1 MWGCLPSLV
10 LILTTALSS
19 SLVISHWMSP
29 MSLIPLDPFQSPW
42 RGGPDDPIQPIWGQ
56 YSKTWTNER
65 PLIRISSLDNDRKC
79 WIIIP
84 GRDNTVLQRS
94 PRPAPGPGDHQPIR
108 ARDPGTWPIRSRA
121 RSHTSPSNGGYCILY
136 GPRPQSLHYLT
147 TSCDGKQV
155 QEKCA
160 AFTPLIQLDNEI
172 EWERVLA
179 ESGAIWERERGDL
192 VVSNSA

>member
-1 MWGCLPSLV
+1 MIPFNQFEGSIAKLG
-10 LILTTALSS
+10 
-19 SLVISHWMSP
+19 P
-29 MSLIPLDPFQSPW
+29 MSGLLFGSLL
-42 RGGPDDPIQPIWGQ
+42 
-56 YSKTWTNER
+56 WTMIGNVELLSR
-65 PLIRISSLDNDRKC
+65 A
-79 WIIIP
+79 
-84 GRDNTVLQRS
+84 RDNTVLQRS

-121 RSHTSPSNGGYCILY
+121 RSHTSPSNGGYCNQPRYDILY